1 MLRAPTGHNASP
13 PCQRRQLRVG
23 QIAAMNHHVNP
34 SAAIIECNKTA
45 CPNGSRRRDLA
56 CQNRRTVQEPTNNPS
71 RKEKQKQNDTT
82 RTVVACSTIIPGS
95 KRPISAR
102 NIHVCQC
109 KCDCSHETPICT
121 YIEKDMDPTKQ
132 NIDRTQGTAISN
144 DAPIKYL
151 HQMAMPNPFV
161 MKGTNLA
168 HTGPTAKTPDLHTSD
183 ISSHQTCAKAVHIY
197 REKIPLCQNKAPVIS
212 PGNGPTN

>member
-56 CQNRRTVQEPTNNPS
+56 CQNRRTVQEPSNNPS

-82 RTVVACSTIIPGS
+82 RTVVACSTIIAGS

-102 NIHVCQC
+102 NIHVCRSRCHTITQ
-109 KCDCSHETPICT
+109 KYCS
-121 YIEKDMDPTKQ
+121 
-132 NIDRTQGTAISN
+132 
-144 DAPIKYL
+144 
-151 HQMAMPNPFV
+151 
-161 MKGTNLA
+161 NLTVCHRLA
-168 HTGPTAKTPDLHTSD
+168 YQEAKLPYRRPRAVVSQHTSALL
-183 ISSHQTCAKAVHIY
+183 STRRHLVWVQHCVNHQ
-197 REKIPLCQNKAPVIS
+197 PS
-212 PGNGPTN
+212 